1 MQRFPG
7 RHRPALSTAK
17 LSLLVSLYLL
27 AVLNCAFWSRGVV
40 VFAGHEVKLS
50 LLAVVL
56 LLAHT
61 MGLLLFSNRFVFK
74 PVLIFFIFVAAAAA
88 YSVDELGV
96 LMDSTMISNTVT
108 ATVADAG
115 RFLTGAFMKHMFV
128 YAGLPSLVVMVIVVK
143 RVPPRQQI
151 NRTAANMT
159 ACLLVATAILYVNYA
174 SYAPVFREKQDFMAV
189 INPVAPM
196 ASSVRLLR
204 RAMRETDVIA
214 EAPGTDAVVALHCE
228 QPNSRC

>member
-27 AVLNCAFWSRGVV
+27 AVLNSAFWSKGVV
-40 VFAGHEVKLS
+40 VFAGHEAKLS
-50 LLAVVL
+50 LLAVV
-56 LLAHT
+56 
-61 MGLLLFSNRFVFK
+61 LLLFSNRFVFK

-108 ATVADAG
+108 ATVTDAG
-115 RFLTGAFMKHMFV
+115 HLLTGAFMKHMFV

-151 NRTAANMT
+151 SRTAANMT

-214 EAPGTDAVVALHCE
+214 EAPGTDAVVALHCD
-228 QPNSRC
+228 QSNSRC